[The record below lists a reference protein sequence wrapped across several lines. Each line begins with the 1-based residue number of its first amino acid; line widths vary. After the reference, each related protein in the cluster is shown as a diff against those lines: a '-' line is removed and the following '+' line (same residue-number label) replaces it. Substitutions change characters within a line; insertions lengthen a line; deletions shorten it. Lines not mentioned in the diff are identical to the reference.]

1 MCGIESPEGEQ
12 RMAARAKVSD
22 ILVADCS
29 GRYKLCVTI
38 RLKRFAVL
46 SVTVCLSL
54 ETWGQAAPGNHEAT
68 TTRPPDP
75 FPDSFSARRAHFGA
89 LLASYQIALSTP
101 MESAHGRKSVRT
113 VS

>member
-12 RMAARAKVSD
+12 RMAARAKVYD

-54 ETWGQAAPGNHEAT
+54 ETWGQAPPG
-68 TTRPPDP
+68 TTRPPQPVPPILFQIP
-75 FPDSFSARRAHFGA
+75 FQRGEPIS
-89 LLASYQIALSTP
+89 ALSSP
-101 MESAHGRKSVRT
+101 AIRLPFQRQWKARMV
-113 VS
+113 V